1 MKIFSDIWSFLMAL
15 RLVDVVFFFAVL
27 ILMILVVMLI
37 YFIKVNKD
45 EDEKGL
51 GETQEMRIAKELK
64 KNMKNKE
71 EATINFTNYE
81 QEQEDKAI
89 ISYDELL
96 KKGSNYE
103 LNYETEEMQDDLSVK
118 KVDLDNLIKEKSDSI
133 PNLEVRVI
141 SFQKEEAFLEALKRL
156 QQELG

>member
-1 MKIFSDIWSFLMAL
+1 MKIFSDIWSLLMAL

-37 YFIKVNKD
+37 YFIMANKD
-45 EDEKGL
+45 EDEKSL
-51 GETQEMRIAKELK
+51 GETQEMKIAKELK

-71 EATINFTNYE
+71 EANINFTNYE
-81 QEQEDKAI
+81 KEQEDKAI

-96 KKGSNYE
+96 KKRSNYE
-103 LNYETEEMQDDLSVK
+103 LNYETEEMHDDLSVK
-118 KVDLDNLIKEKSDSI
+118 KVNLDNLIKEKNDST

>member
-71 EATINFTNYE
+71 EANINFTNYE

-118 KVDLDNLIKEKSDSI
+118 KVDLDNLIKEKSDAT

>member
-1 MKIFSDIWSFLMAL
+1 MKLFSDIWSLLMAL

-37 YFIKVNKD
+37 YFIMANKD
-45 EDEKGL
+45 EDEKSL
-51 GETQEMRIAKELK
+51 GETQEMKIAKELK

-71 EATINFTNYE
+71 EANINFTNYE

-103 LNYETEEMQDDLSVK
+103 LNYETEEMHDDLSVK
-118 KVDLDNLIKEKSDSI
+118 KVNLDNLIKEKNDST

-156 QQELG
+156 RQELG

>member
-1 MKIFSDIWSFLMAL
+1 MKLFSDIWSLLMAL

-37 YFIKVNKD
+37 YFIMANKD
-45 EDEKGL
+45 EDEKSL
-51 GETQEMRIAKELK
+51 GETQEMKIAKELK

-71 EATINFTNYE
+71 EANINFTNYE

-89 ISYDELL
+89 I
-96 KKGSNYE
+96 N
-103 LNYETEEMQDDLSVK
+103 DDLSVK
-118 KVDLDNLIKEKSDSI
+118 KVNLDNLIKEKNDST

>member
-45 EDEKGL
+45 EDEKSL
-51 GETQEMRIAKELK
+51 GETQEMKIAKELK

-118 KVDLDNLIKEKSDSI
+118 KVDLDNLIKEKSDAT

>member
-1 MKIFSDIWSFLMAL
+1 MKLFNDIWNFLMAL

-37 YFIKVNKD
+37 YFIQLNKD
-45 EDEKGL
+45 EDEKSL
-51 GETQEMRIAKELK
+51 GETQEVKIAKELK
-64 KNMKNKE
+64 KSMKNKE
-71 EATINFTNYE
+71 EPTINFTNYE
-81 QEQEDKAI
+81 KEQEDKAI

-118 KVDLDNLIKEKSDSI
+118 KVDLDNLIKEKSEGT